1 MESNDQQPVAE
12 PVAAA
17 PKASGWSRNLL
28 IGGIAVVALTSVGV
42 VGALSRDYGGDR
54 GWGGPRAHQ
63 MEMRGGPGGPM
74 GGPMGGMMGERGLE
88 RMMDAVGATPEQ
100 AEKLRTIFGKVRDEL
115 RPLQAELRDSRDDV
129 AKLLGA
135 PTIDRAAAE
144 KMRSDRFAQL
154 DQASQKVTTAILDA
168 AEVLTPEQRAK
179 LMDHFKGPGPRGRW

>member
-1 MESNDQQPVAE
+1 MESNDQKPVAE

-17 PKASGWSRNLL
+17 PKASGWRRNL
-28 IGGIAVVALTSVGV
+28 IVGGIAVAALTSVGV
-42 VGALSRDYGGDR
+42 AGALSRDFDGGR
-54 GWGGPRAHQ
+54 GWGGPRPHQ

-74 GGPMGGMMGERGLE
+74 GGMMSERGLD
-88 RMMDAVGATPEQ
+88 RLLDAVGATPEQ
-100 AEKLRTIFGKVRDEL
+100 AEKLRTIFGNVRDEL
-115 RPLQAELRDSRDDV
+115 RPLRAELRDSRDDV

-144 KMRSDRFAQL
+144 KMRSERFAQL
-154 DQASQKVTTAILDA
+154 DQASQKVTNAILDA

>member
-1 MESNDQQPVAE
+1 MEDNQQQPVSE

-17 PKASGWSRNLL
+17 SRTSGWSRTL
-28 IGGIAVVALTSVGV
+28 IVGGVAAVALTSIGV
-42 VGALSRDYGGDR
+42 VGAMSRDNDGPR
-54 GWGGPRAHQ
+54 GWGGPRPHH

-74 GGPMGGMMGERGLE
+74 GGMTGERGLE

-100 AEKLRTIFGKVRDEL
+100 AEKLRTIFGKARDEL
-115 RPLQAELRDSRDDV
+115 RPLRAELRDSRDDV

-144 KMRSDRFAQL
+144 TMRSERFAQL
-154 DQASQKVTTAILDA
+154 DQASQKLTTAILDA